1 MTERSQ
7 RNSWHASS
15 RSSVSPDLG
24 ERSSSS
30 KPRMGGVK
38 EGGEDS
44 GLFSSPSDIPDSP
57 ELSPVSYRPISRNH
71 SLRYS
76 GGALH
81 HTDQPVSF
89 DHNFDSLERELR
101 DYKARSSSPPRR
113 PSRRGS
119 RRDSEGEA
127 EPELTVR
134 HLARQRPL
142 PPLVRVQADLA
153 AENGAR

>member
-1 MTERSQ
+1 M
-7 RNSWHASS
+7 
-15 RSSVSPDLG
+15 
-24 ERSSSS
+24 
-30 KPRMGGVK
+30 K

-89 DHNFDSLERELR
+89 DHNFASPERELR
-101 DYKARSSSPPRR
+101 DNLYKARSSSPPRR

-127 EPELTVR
+127 EPEVTVR